1 MAFLLGVTA
10 LFTVVTTAGSPTPHR
25 RPSVL
30 VKSSQV
36 HAVLAVSL
44 LLCLVA
50 PTQSQAAAPG
60 VPPTHRN
67 PITLQAQQ
75 KTQWCWAGAGNAIA
89 AFHGA
94 AVSQT
99 QFCLL
104 AHGGTGPDCA
114 NLPGTLADPQRAFAR
129 LGFTSPGRYLDHPI
143 TAAAVRTQTA
153 ADRPVQTRVG
163 YRSGGGHSHV
173 LYGYDT
179 RGDWI
184 FWGDPGPAKRYNW
197 STYGFYAKNPA
208 FTWTHTLTGIAR

>member
-1 MAFLLGVTA
+1 M
-10 LFTVVTTAGSPTPHR
+10 
-25 RPSVL
+25 L

-50 PTQSQAAAPG
+50 PVTAGAAPG
-60 VPPTHRN
+60 VPSTYRN
-67 PITLQAQQ
+67 QIVLQLQQ
-75 KTQWCWAGAGNAIA
+75 KNQWCWAGAGNTIA
-89 AFHGA
+89 AYHGA

-99 QFCLL
+99 RFCQL
-104 AHGGTGPDCA
+104 AHGETGVDCA

-129 LGFTSPGRYLDHPI
+129 LGFSSPGRYLDRRI
-143 TAAAVRTQTA
+143 SYAEVRTQTA
-153 ADRPVQTRVG
+153 ADRPVETRVG
-163 YRSGGGHSHV
+163 YRSGGGHTHV

-179 RGDWI
+179 RGDWV

-197 STYGFYAKNPA
+197 STYGYYTQNSS

>member
-1 MAFLLGVTA
+1 M
-10 LFTVVTTAGSPTPHR
+10 
-25 RPSVL
+25 L

-60 VPPTHRN
+60 VPSTHRN
-67 PITLQAQQ
+67 RIVLQLQQ
-75 KTQWCWAGAGNAIA
+75 KNQWCWAGAGNTIA
-89 AFHGA
+89 AYHGL

-99 QFCLL
+99 RFCQL
-104 AHGGTGPDCA
+104 AHNETGADCA
-114 NLPGTLADPQRAFAR
+114 NLPGTLADPQRAFAK
-129 LGFTSPGRYLDHPI
+129 LGFTSPGRYLDRRIPY
-143 TAAAVRTQTA
+143 ADVRTETA
-153 ADRPVQTRVG
+153 ADRPVETRVG
-163 YRSGGGHSHV
+163 YRSGGGHVHV

-179 RGDWI
+179 HGDWV

-197 STYGFYAKNPA
+197 STYGYYTQNSA

>member
-1 MAFLLGVTA
+1 M
-10 LFTVVTTAGSPTPHR
+10 
-25 RPSVL
+25 L

-60 VPPTHRN
+60 VPPTYRN
-67 PITLQAQQ
+67 QIVLQLQQ
-75 KTQWCWAGAGNAIA
+75 KNQWCWAAAGNTIA
-89 AFHGA
+89 AYHGA
-94 AVSQT
+94 VVSQT
-99 QFCLL
+99 RFCQL
-104 AHGGTGPDCA
+104 AHGDTGADCA

-129 LGFTSPGRYLDHPI
+129 LGFTSPGRYLDRRI
-143 TAAAVRTQTA
+143 SYADVRTQTA
-153 ADRPVQTRVG
+153 AGRPVETRVG
-163 YRSGGGHSHV
+163 YRSGGGHVHV

-179 RGDWI
+179 RGGWV

-197 STYGFYAKNPA
+197 STYGYYAQNSS